1 MIAIVIMMVGMLG
14 LLQSINIAMEYN
26 LKNHLRDEAVYVGEK
41 YMNIQRG
48 KGFELLPTSDVTLSE
63 PSKIRGTGKPYTVVM
78 STQDL
83 STDPK
88 TPVKQLTIEVKW
100 TYKGVE
106 YRNKVTAPVSTI
118 K

>member
-14 LLQSINIAMEYN
+14 LLQSLNIAMEFN
-26 LKNHLRDEAVYVGEK
+26 LKNHLRDEAVLVGQK

-48 KGFELLPTSDVTLSE
+48 KVFDLLSTTYGTRYE
-63 PSKIRGTGKPYTVVM
+63 PSKVRGTGKLYNVDM
-78 STQDL
+78 STQEL
-83 STDPK
+83 STDTK
-88 TPVKQLTIEVKW
+88 TPAKQLTIEVKW

-106 YRNKVTAPVSTI
+106 YINKVTSPVSVV